1 METSDFVYMCHP
13 THLHSSENMYQ
24 PIFRGLSISS
34 GVYLSKAVVWVTP
47 FHKKKDKLVLSRNDY
62 NHSLFANSSVSEYGV
77 MEITSPIGEAINA
90 TDWTGIINS
99 PAYKLD
105 IVNIRPYIC
114 TDFTNGAYSRN
125 IHIKVF
131 DRYDRPSNT
140 ITKKL
145 IIKTA
150 ALVYTNVYPVTA
162 TNSQTYNKYTV
173 DPNPTPEIFHKF
185 LNFSYQSGGEL

>member
-1 METSDFVYMCHP
+1 V
-13 THLHSSENMYQ
+13 
-24 PIFRGLSISS
+24 
-34 GVYLSKAVVWVTP
+34 
-47 FHKKKDKLVLSRNDY
+47 SRNDY

-77 MEITSPIGEAINA
+77 MEITLPTGEAINA

-99 PAYKLD
+99 VKYKLD

-114 TDFTNGAYSRN
+114 TDFTNGAYPRN